1 MDESEPEVSG
11 PFCVVWVHADS
22 PDVFER
28 AGRFAKQNMN
38 YGMQV
43 VVVFTE
49 AGARLL
55 QTDRMARM
63 LLLPGMQGLVDE
75 LENGGVSF
83 ELDLSSARR
92 AGVVET
98 LSSLLPSLRIAD
110 PARLAE
116 LATGTRMTARY
127 G

>member
-1 MDESEPEVSG
+1 MDEAEPEPSG

-28 AGRFAKQNMN
+28 AARYARQNLN
-38 YGMQV
+38 YGMMV

-63 LLLPGMQGLVDE
+63 LMLPGIQQLVDE
-75 LENGGVSF
+75 LDRGGASF

-92 AGVVET
+92 VGVVET
-98 LSSLLPSLRIAD
+98 LTSLLPSLRIAD

>member
-1 MDESEPEVSG
+1 
-11 PFCVVWVHADS
+11 HADT

-28 AGRFAKQNMN
+28 AGRYARQNLN

-43 VVVFTE
+43 VLVFTE
-49 AGARLL
+49 SGARLL
-55 QTDRMARM
+55 QTDRMARL
-63 LLLPGMQGLVDE
+63 LLLPGMQQLVED
-75 LENGGVSF
+75 LDAGGASF

-92 AGVVET
+92 VGVVET
-98 LSSLLPSLRIAD
+98 LTSLLPSLRIAD
-110 PARLAE
+110 AARLAE